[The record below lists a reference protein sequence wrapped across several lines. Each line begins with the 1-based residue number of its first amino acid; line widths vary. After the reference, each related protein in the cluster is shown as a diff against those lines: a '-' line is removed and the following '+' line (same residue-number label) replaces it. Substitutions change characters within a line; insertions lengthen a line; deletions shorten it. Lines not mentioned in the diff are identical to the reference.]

1 MPSTISADLCAWLDW
16 YRSMG
21 ADELI
26 GDHPIDRTQPAPSS
40 SGGRAGESRLERP
53 APRGAAAPLLPPVS
67 ERPEFQSASSVA
79 ASAREI
85 AAACHDLAMLEAA
98 VGAFDGCALKETAL
112 SLCFAD
118 GGPDAE
124 VML

>member
-1 MPSTISADLCAWLDW
+1 MGAMPSTPSADLCVWLDW

-26 GDHPIDRTQPAPSS
+26 GDHPRDRTQPAPIPP
-40 SGGRAGESRLERP
+40 GGRAEGSRSERP
-53 APRGAAAPLLPPVS
+53 APYAGGAAAPLLPRVS
-67 ERPEFQSASSVA
+67 ARPELQSASSAA

-98 VGAFDGCALKETAL
+98 VGAFDGCAL
-112 SLCFAD
+112 
-118 GGPDAE
+118 
-124 VML
+124 